1 MSLKNKNL
9 LSIALILML
18 IATVGLAYAYWDD
31 LSKDSGS
38 TLEIGVGT
46 TLRIEDVVSSDG
58 DIRLIPIG
66 AVLGTNEVEQIVKD
80 YDVVLSKVL
89 QEPLY
94 LNAEVSNIQIG
105 NKKYDGLVNIEI
117 TKPETIYD
125 RGKVSL
131 IISMN
136 NLDIDYSE
144 IYNKDITYSLELS
157 VLNDSN

>member
-9 LSIALILML
+9 LSLALILML
-18 IATVGLAYAYWDD
+18 IATLGLAYAYWDD

-46 TLRIEDVVSSDG
+46 TLTIEDVVSSNG
-58 DIRLIPIG
+58 DIKLIPVG
-66 AVLGTNEVEQIVKD
+66 AILGTNEVEQIVKE
-80 YDVVLSKVL
+80 YNVVLSKKS
-89 QEPLY
+89 QKPLY
-94 LNAEVSNIQIG
+94 LNAEVSNILIG

-117 TKPETIYD
+117 TKNDTIYD

-131 IISMN
+131 VISMN
-136 NLDIDYSE
+136 NLEIDYSE

-157 VLNDSN
+157 VLNDSK

>member
-136 NLDIDYSE
+136 NLNIDYSE